1 MINLDHNE
9 SNKFHSGIF
18 DADLETAN
26 TELREILS
34 DSRCLVIGGAGTIG
48 QAVTKEIFGRG
59 AKALHVIDISENN
72 LVELVR
78 DIRSTMGYATADF
91 KTFAIDVGSVEFE
104 KFAENQEPYDFV
116 FNLSALK
123 HVRSERDI
131 YTLMR
136 LVKVN
141 VFETRRAMRLLQ
153 SSSLKKYFCVSTDK
167 AANPV
172 NMMGASK
179 SIMELY
185 LHRESV
191 TAPFSSARFANVAF
205 SDGSLLHGFRHR
217 FEKGQPIS
225 SPCDIR
231 RYFISQMESGQ
242 LCLMSA
248 VFGDNRDIY
257 FPKLDPASSLV
268 TFSDIAREFLMSR
281 GYTPYE
287 CATEDE
293 ARLLGPELIRNRQ
306 WPCYFFSSDTTGE
319 KPFEEFFTAQESL
332 EMSTYRG
339 IGIIKSNLS
348 FDQSV
353 LDEFESNFNELCN
366 QKSPEKER
374 LVELFQRVLP
384 NFLHNEVGKNLDQ
397 RM

>member
-1 MINLDHNE
+1 MMSLNHGE
-9 SNKFHSGIF
+9 SDKFHSGIF
-18 DADLETAN
+18 DEDLNAVN
-26 TELREILS
+26 SDLIQILS
-34 DSRCLVIGGAGTIG
+34 ESRCLVIGGAGTIG

-59 AKALHVIDISENN
+59 ARALHVIDISENN

-78 DIRSTMGYATADF
+78 DIRSTMGYATDDF
-91 KTFAIDVGSVEFE
+91 KTFAIDVGSEEFE

-131 YTLMR
+131 YTLSR

-141 VFETRRAMRLLQ
+141 VFDTLRAMRLLQ

-185 LHRESV
+185 LHRES
-191 TAPFSSARFANVAF
+191 AMASFSSARFANVAF

-225 SPCDIR
+225 SPSDIK
-231 RYFISQMESGQ
+231 RYFISQVESGQ

-257 FPKLDPASSLV
+257 FPKLDPESSLL
-268 TFSDIAREFLMSR
+268 TFSDIAREFLTSR

-287 CATEDE
+287 CASEDE
-293 ARLLGPELIRNRQ
+293 ARMRGPELIRRGQ

-319 KPFEEFFTAQESL
+319 KPFEEFFTDQESL
-332 EMSTYRG
+332 EMSAYRG

-348 FDQSV
+348 CDEGI
-353 LDEFESNFNELCN
+353 LEEFETKFNEFCD
-366 QKSPEKER
+366 QKNPTKEH
-374 LVELFQRVLP
+374 LVEIFQRVLP
-384 NFLHNEVGKNLDQ
+384 NFVHKEIGKNLDQ
-397 RM
+397 KM